1 MQYIPGKDNI
11 VADALSRWAYPAN
24 RAFADISA
32 HGSAKDDQEMEA
44 MEEMERQEE
53 RELDQAP
60 KVEIP
65 IATEQCS

>member
-11 VADALSRWAYPAN
+11 VADALSRWVYPAN

-32 HGSAKDDQEMEA
+32 HGSDKDDQEMEA
-44 MEEMERQEE
+44 MEEKERQEE

-65 IATEQCS
+65 IATEQC